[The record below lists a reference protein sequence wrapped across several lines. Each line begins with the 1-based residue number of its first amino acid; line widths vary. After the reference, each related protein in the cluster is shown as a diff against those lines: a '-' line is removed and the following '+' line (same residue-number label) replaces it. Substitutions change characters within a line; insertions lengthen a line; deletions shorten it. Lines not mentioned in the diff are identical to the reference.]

1 MDSHEMSGIVDR
13 CKDAVSTFSK
23 IKTSLANKGV
33 SLPDGLVLG
42 DIARYIRSISQVK
55 SPETNP
61 SCRCTY
67 SLRIPI
73 CDVIYI
79 WKYDYTYFLQEVSQ
93 CETLIYGKV
102 FFFDRFYGR
111 KYMKSIKIS
120 LAEDAEVDEEGEGVF
135 QMCTKLETVVLGN
148 GFGTN
153 FVNCFAMFDGCASLQ
168 SIRFPPGF
176 GKVSTSAKYM
186 FEGCT
191 SLKTITGDLALK
203 VSFSLED
210 CPLSAASIQNVISSI
225 QTLADGESA
234 TLTLGKDN
242 LAKISSE
249 TLAIAMSKGWTVS

>member
-1 MDSHEMSGIVDR
+1 MSGIVDR
-13 CKDAVSTFSK
+13 CKDAVTTFSK

-33 SLPDGLVLG
+33 SLPDGLALG
-42 DIARYIRSISQVK
+42 DVAKYIRSISQVK

-67 SLRIPI
+67 SLWIPI
-73 CDVIYI
+73 CDDSYT
-79 WKYDYTYFLQEVSQ
+79 WHYDYTYFLREVSQ

-102 FFFDRFYGR
+102 FFFERFYGR
-111 KYMKSIKIS
+111 KYMKSIKVS

-135 QMCTKLETVVLGN
+135 HECTKLETVVLDS
-148 GFGTN
+148 GFGVN
-153 FVNCFAMFDGCASLQ
+153 FVSCRYMFDGCTSLR
-168 SIRFPPGF
+168 SIEFPSGF
-176 GKVSTSAKYM
+176 GKVATSAHGM
-186 FEGCT
+186 FMGCA
-191 SLKTITGDLALK
+191 SLETITGDLALK

-242 LAKISSE
+242 LDKITTE
-249 TLAIAMSKGWTVS
+249 TLAIAMSKGWNVC